1 MRFCGVP
8 TITMAV
14 MLTVLCFTGQE
25 TKAGRLFGNA
35 TLSYEHVR
43 QQTDTEVRDDV
54 TRESAIINWEDVLFY
69 KNHIRLTANLQR
81 RELSFSDYHEF
92 RPIYYFDLVSYGY
105 GVNVR
110 YSPYTRR
117 SLTAS
122 GVDLI
127 DVYYRDWRV
136 TSALNYV
143 GYPTVNVVYSRLSNF
158 DKEEVHRFDAY
169 NRNWVAES
177 SYSLD
182 PVSLRANYN
191 NLKQVNQL
199 SGGIQTTTET
209 YSSTVGFSRNFARVG
224 YLSATYNYYN
234 TQRESNSVISQ
245 DSRTH
250 SVNSIVILNAIERLT
265 ANASYSGRFL
275 TARQQTQ
282 TIEDQNQNISAQA
295 EFSPT
300 GYLSFQAGK
309 GYQEIKR
316 DAVGEGDNVT
326 EYINLG
332 ATATRYFRNGVDT
345 RLTYNRTIFQQS
357 PRLATVTD
365 TTGAA
370 VGTVNAGEY
379 SLDTYQA
386 SLNFYARKYIRT
398 YVDLS
403 LLHDSDPVDE
413 QRRYQ
418 LTRSLDVR
426 VNFSRRLEGRFRLA
440 AQYLGSTLTL
450 SRAFSENYNLGL
462 TFIPQSNLN
471 MNATY
476 IYTQYNS
483 GTRSSLS
490 SVTSYISYSF
500 RRAFTAYLSF
510 NEQKQTREL
519 VLGGEDPV
527 ETETR
532 PRTLNGQ
539 LLMYLSRKTTLSVGY
554 LRSRAQSALGEK
566 IVNESIQSV
575 LSIQI

>member
-1 MRFCGVP
+1 MRCCRFC
-8 TITMAV
+8 TITLFMAV
-14 MLTVLCFTGQE
+14 IGLSLSGRE
-25 TKAGRLFGNA
+25 AKAGRLFGNA
-35 TLSYEHVR
+35 TLSYEHIT
-43 QQTDTEVRDDV
+43 QETDAEVKDDI
-54 TRESAIINWEDVLFY
+54 TRETAIINYEDVLFY
-69 KNHIRLTANLQR
+69 KNHIRMTANLQR

-92 RPIYYFDLVSYGY
+92 RPIYYLDLKSYGY

-110 YSPYTRR
+110 YSPYKRR

-127 DVYYRDWRV
+127 DVYYRDLRV
-136 TSALNYV
+136 TSGLNYI
-143 GYPTVNVVYSRLSNF
+143 GYPAVNLVFSRLSNF
-158 DKEEVHRFDAY
+158 DREEAPRFDAY

-177 SYSLD
+177 SYNID

-191 NLKQVNQL
+191 NLRQVNNL
-199 SGGIQTTTET
+199 SGGIRTTTET
-209 YSSTVGFSRNFARVG
+209 YSGTAGFSRNFTGLG

-250 SVNSIVILNAIERLT
+250 SFNSIAIFNAVEKLT

-275 TARQQTQ
+275 TAKQQTQ

-309 GYQEIKR
+309 GYQEVKR
-316 DAVGEGDNVT
+316 DGTSDANNVT
-326 EYINLG
+326 EYVNLG

-345 RLTYNRTIFQQS
+345 RLTYNRTIFQESQ
-357 PRLATVTD
+357 RLATITD
-365 TTGAA
+365 TTGAII
-370 VGTVNAGEY
+370 GTVAAGEY
-379 SLDTYQA
+379 NLDTYQA
-386 SLNFYARKYIRT
+386 SFNFYPRKYIRT

-418 LTRSLDVR
+418 LTRSVDVR
-426 VNFSRRLEGRFRLA
+426 VNFSRRLEGRFRVA
-440 AQYLGSTLTL
+440 AQYVGDRFRLNRT
-450 SRAFSENYNLGL
+450 FSENYNMGL

-476 IYTQYNS
+476 IYTEFRS
-483 GTRSSLS
+483 GVRSSLS
-490 SVTSYISYSF
+490 SVTGYISYSF
-500 RRAFTAYLSF
+500 RRAFTTYFSF
-510 NEQKQTREL
+510 NEQKQTRQL
-519 VLGGEDPV
+519 VLGSEDPV

-539 LLMYLSRKTTLSVGY
+539 LLMYLSRKATLSVGY
-554 LRSRAQSALGEK
+554 LRSRTQNALGQK